1 MNREFSIWFN
11 EKNINITDIKDK
23 IYNFDRSIL
32 SDKKFIEDVEVME
45 SVYIEFVKIL
55 KRLEYNKLLVANENN
70 EISDE
75 LALQKMFNSD
85 ILANPY
91 FFFK

>member
-1 MNREFSIWFN
+1 MNREFSIQFN
-11 EKNINITDIKDK
+11 ERNINITDIEEK

-32 SDKKFIEDVEVME
+32 NDKKFIEDIAVIEVA
-45 SVYIEFVKIL
+45 YIEIVKIL

-75 LALQKMFNSD
+75 LALQKMLNSD
-85 ILANPY
+85 ISVNPY

>member
-1 MNREFSIWFN
+1 MNREFSIQFN
-11 EKNINITDIKDK
+11 ERNINITDIEEK

-32 SDKKFIEDVEVME
+32 NDKKFIEDIAVIEVA
-45 SVYIEFVKIL
+45 YIEIVKIL

-75 LALQKMFNSD
+75 LALQKMLNSD
-85 ILANPY
+85 ISGNPY